1 MILIYINGIFHQ
13 NNSSPGRSGTVR
25 PSLNLGLWRAS
36 RSEKRGVK
44 HGENGEIWRGKMV
57 LPLLYGLYWS
67 GNGEIWSGNIAIFY
81 ALKYGVTIIIYLMLL
96 VSFYIME

>member
-1 MILIYINGIFHQ
+1 MAWKNGF
-13 NNSSPGRSGTVR
+13 T
-25 PSLNLGLWRAS
+25 
-36 RSEKRGVK
+36 
-44 HGENGEIWRGKMV
+44 M
-57 LPLLYGLYWS
+57 LYGLYWS